1 MKKTLK
7 MATLLVAAAVMLAA
21 CSKKEGTTAGGVH
34 YSFEKM
40 NPKAQQ
46 VQEGDVVVGELV
58 VMFDTVKIFSNV
70 GHPERV
76 LQAVEGDPF
85 YEGLMLLHVGDK
97 ATIAIEADTLAKL
110 VERGQLPPTYTPGSG
125 QKVSYILTVED
136 IVTKEELDAER
147 ENYMAEMQQRQQNE
161 PAEIE
166 AYVKANNIT
175 VKPTE
180 SGLYIVV
187 KKKGKGPKATAGKT
201 VAVNYTGTLLDGTMF
216 DSSVESDAIRGGI
229 NTPGR
234 PYEPFT
240 YKMGERN
247 IIRGWMEG
255 LEGQTEGTI
264 MQLIIPSDLAYGPMG
279 TQDGRIQPFT
289 PLVFDMEIVS
299 VK

>member
-7 MATLLVAAAVMLAA
+7 MATLLVAGVVLLAS
-21 CSKKEGTTAGGVH
+21 CNKKEGTTASGVH
-34 YSFEKM
+34 YAFEKM

-46 VQEGDVVVGELV
+46 VQEGDVLVGELV
-58 VMFDTVKIFSNV
+58 VKFDTLQIFSNV

-76 LQAVEGDPF
+76 LQAVDGDPF
-85 YEGLMLLHVGDK
+85 FEGLLLMHVGDK
-97 ATIAIEADTLAKL
+97 ATISVEADTLAKL
-110 VERGQLPPTYTPGSG
+110 VERGQLSPNYRPGTG
-125 QKVSYILTVED
+125 QKVSYTITVED

-161 PAEIE
+161 AADIE
-166 AYVKANNIT
+166 TYIKENNIT

-180 SGLYIVV
+180 SGLYIVI
-187 KKKGKGPKATAGKT
+187 KKQGKGPKAVAGKT
-201 VAVNYTGTLLDGTMF
+201 VAVNYTGTMLDGTMF
-216 DSSVESDAIRGGI
+216 DSNVESDAIRGGI
-229 NTPGR
+229 HAPGR
-234 PYEPFT
+234 AYQPLT

-247 IIRGWMEG
+247 LIRGWIEG
-255 LEGQTEGTI
+255 LEGQNEGTI

-279 TQDGRIQPFT
+279 TQDGRILPFT